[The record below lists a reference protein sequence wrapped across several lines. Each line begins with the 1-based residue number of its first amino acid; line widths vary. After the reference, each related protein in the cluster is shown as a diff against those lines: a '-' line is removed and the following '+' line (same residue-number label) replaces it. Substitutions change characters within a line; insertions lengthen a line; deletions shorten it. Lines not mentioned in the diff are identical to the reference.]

1 MSFTK
6 VSLEGDFLEAFLY
19 SGILFTVDT
28 DGILSTCSF
37 KNLINSY
44 LDKTRN
50 KDSKIIKK
58 YRWCFKKYA
67 EKKQVGF

>member
-37 KNLINSY
+37 KNLINRVELKGVWRY
-44 LDKTRN
+44 HHA
-50 KDSKIIKK
+50 
-58 YRWCFKKYA
+58 F
-67 EKKQVGF
+67 

>member
-50 KDSKIIKK
+50 
-58 YRWCFKKYA
+58 
-67 EKKQVGF
+67 